1 MRDEID
7 SPHPQNGE
15 GESSGEQS
23 NQSPSAGR
31 GRTNA
36 DTENGPEE
44 ELHLKGDMQ
53 GIAGKLK
60 DPAWAG
66 VLAAN
71 DGNTSLTDAERAV
84 PKPNE
89 RSVCRLRQG
98 FGVGDGYPD

>member
-53 GIAGKLK
+53 GIAAELN

-71 DGNTSLTDAERAV
+71 AGNISQTDAERAV
-84 PKPNE
+84 PLPNE